1 MRKTVFTLLTLFAAF
16 VLVACDDYET
26 YGEKKEKERD
36 AIAAY
41 ISENKINVIDEAT
54 FTAQGE
60 TTSVEKNE
68 YVYLDKSGVYMQ
80 IVRRGAG
87 EKLEENKQVNIICRF
102 VEYNI
107 NEGYNQLANMYT
119 SYYPDKFT
127 VLRQGSNISSAS
139 FTQGMMK
146 SSYGNAVPEGWLIPL
161 LYINIGRQTTADEEI
176 SRVNLI
182 VPHSKGQAYAQQS
195 VYACHYTRTYQR
207 ER

>member
-1 MRKTVFTLLTLFAAF
+1 MKNIIYSFLVFFVAF
-16 VLVACDDYET
+16 TFVACDDYET

-41 ISENKINVIDEAT
+41 ISSNNIKVIDEST

-60 TTSVEKNE
+60 TTSVENNE
-68 YVYLDKSGVYMQ
+68 YVYLEKSGVYMQ
-80 IVRRGAG
+80 IVRRGTG

-107 NEGYNQLANMYT
+107 NEGYAQLANMYT

-127 VLRQGSNISSAS
+127 VLRTGSTLTAS
-139 FTQGMMK
+139 FTQGMMQ
-146 SSYGNAVPEGWLIPL
+146 SSYGNSVPEGWLVPL
-161 LYINIGRQTTADEEI
+161 LYINIGRQTSADEEI
-176 SRVNLI
+176 SRVYLI

-195 VYACHYTRTYQR
+195 VYACHYTITYQR

>member
-1 MRKTVFTLLTLFAAF
+1 MKNIIYSFLVFFVAF
-16 VLVACDDYET
+16 TFVACDDYET

-41 ISENKINVIDEAT
+41 ISSNNIKVIDEST

-60 TTSVEKNE
+60 TTSVENNE
-68 YVYLDKSGVYMQ
+68 YVYLEKSGVYMQ
-80 IVRRGAG
+80 IVRRGTG

-107 NEGYNQLANMYT
+107 NEGYAQLANMYT

-127 VLRQGSNISSAS
+127 VLRTGSTLTAS
-139 FTQGMMK
+139 FTQGMMQ
-146 SSYGNAVPEGWLIPL
+146 SSYGNSVPEGWLVPL
-161 LYINIGRQTTADEEI
+161 LYINIGRQTSADEEI

-182 VPHSKGQAYAQQS
+182 VPHSKGQAYAQKS
-195 VYACHYTRTYQR
+195 VYACHYTITYQR

>member
-1 MRKTVFTLLTLFAAF
+1 MRKTVFSLLALFIALTF
-16 VLVACDDYET
+16 VACDDYET

-41 ISENKINVIDEAT
+41 IADNNIKVIDEKT
-54 FTAQGE
+54 FESQGE
-60 TTSVEKNE
+60 TTSVENNE
-68 YVYLDKSGVYMQ
+68 YVYLEKSGVYMQ

-195 VYACHYTRTYQR
+195 VYACHYTITYQR

>member
-1 MRKTVFTLLTLFAAF
+1 MRKTVFTLLTLFATC

-127 VLRQGSNISSAS
+127 VLRQGSNISSA
-139 FTQGMMK
+139 
-146 SSYGNAVPEGWLIPL
+146 
-161 LYINIGRQTTADEEI
+161 
-176 SRVNLI
+176 
-182 VPHSKGQAYAQQS
+182 
-195 VYACHYTRTYQR
+195 
-207 ER
+207 

>member
-1 MRKTVFTLLTLFAAF
+1 MKNIIYSFLVFFVALTF
-16 VLVACDDYET
+16 VACDDYET

-41 ISENKINVIDEAT
+41 ISSNNIKVIDEST

-60 TTSVEKNE
+60 TTSVENNE
-68 YVYLDKSGVYMQ
+68 YVYLEKSGVYMQ
-80 IVRRGAG
+80 IVRRGTG

-107 NEGYNQLANMYT
+107 NEGYAQLANMYT

-127 VLRQGSNISSAS
+127 VLRTGSTLTAS
-139 FTQGMMK
+139 FTQGMMQ
-146 SSYGNAVPEGWLIPL
+146 SSYGNSVPEGWLVPL
-161 LYINIGRQTTADEEI
+161 LYINIGRQTSADEEI

-195 VYACHYTRTYQR
+195 VYACHYTITYQR

>member
-1 MRKTVFTLLTLFAAF
+1 MRKTVFTLLTLFAAL

-195 VYACHYTRTYQR
+195 VYACHYTITYQR

>member
-1 MRKTVFTLLTLFAAF
+1 MKKIIFPILAFFAVLSFTS
-16 VLVACDDYET
+16 CDDYET

-41 ISENKINVIDEAT
+41 ITSNNIKVIDEKT
-54 FTAQGE
+54 FSAQNN
-60 TTSVEKNE
+60 TTSVDNNE
-68 YVYLDKSGVYMQ
+68 YVYLEKSGVYMQ

-87 EKLEENKQVNIICRF
+87 EQLEEGKQVNIICRF
-102 VEYNI
+102 VEYNV
-107 NEGYNQLANMYT
+107 NDGYIQLANMST

-127 VLRQGSNISSAS
+127 VLRTGSTLTAS
-139 FTQGMMK
+139 FTQGVMQ
-146 SSYGNAVPEGWLIPL
+146 STYGNSVPEGWLVPL

-176 SRVNLI
+176 SKVNLI

-195 VYACHYTRTYQR
+195 VYACHYTITYQR

>member
-1 MRKTVFTLLTLFAAF
+1 MKNIIYSFLVFFVAF
-16 VLVACDDYET
+16 TFVACDDYET

-41 ISENKINVIDEAT
+41 ISSNNIKVIDEST

-60 TTSVEKNE
+60 TTSVENNE
-68 YVYLDKSGVYMQ
+68 YVYLEKSGVYMQ
-80 IVRRGAG
+80 IVRRGTG

-107 NEGYNQLANMYT
+107 NEGYAQLANMYT

-127 VLRQGSNISSAS
+127 VLRTGSTLTAS
-139 FTQGMMK
+139 FTQGMMQ
-146 SSYGNAVPEGWLIPL
+146 SSYGNSVPEGWLVPL
-161 LYINIGRQTTADEEI
+161 LYINIGRQTSADEEI

-195 VYACHYTRTYQR
+195 VYACRYTITYQR

>member
-1 MRKTVFTLLTLFAAF
+1 MKNIIYSFLVFFVAF
-16 VLVACDDYET
+16 TFVACDDYET

-41 ISENKINVIDEAT
+41 ISSNNIKVIDEST

-60 TTSVEKNE
+60 TTSVENNE
-68 YVYLDKSGVYMQ
+68 YVYLEKSGVYMQ
-80 IVRRGAG
+80 IVRRGTG

-107 NEGYNQLANMYT
+107 NEGYAQLANMYT

-127 VLRQGSNISSAS
+127 VLRTGSTLTAS
-139 FTQGMMK
+139 FTQGMMQ
-146 SSYGNAVPEGWLIPL
+146 SSYGNSVPEGWLVPL
-161 LYINIGRQTTADEEI
+161 LYINIGRQTSADEEI

-195 VYACHYTRTYQR
+195 VYACHYTITYQR

>member
-119 SYYPDKFT
+119 SY
-127 VLRQGSNISSAS
+127 
-139 FTQGMMK
+139 
-146 SSYGNAVPEGWLIPL
+146 
-161 LYINIGRQTTADEEI
+161 
-176 SRVNLI
+176 
-182 VPHSKGQAYAQQS
+182 
-195 VYACHYTRTYQR
+195 
-207 ER
+207 

>member
-1 MRKTVFTLLTLFAAF
+1 

-195 VYACHYTRTYQR
+195 VYACHYTITYQR

>member
-16 VLVACDDYET
+16 VLVAWDDYET

-195 VYACHYTRTYQR
+195 VYACHYTITYQR

>member
-1 MRKTVFTLLTLFAAF
+1 MKNIIYSFLVFFVAF
-16 VLVACDDYET
+16 TFVACDDYET
-26 YGEKKEKERD
+26 YGEKNEKERD

-41 ISENKINVIDEAT
+41 ISSNNIKAIDEST

-60 TTSVEKNE
+60 TTSVENNE
-68 YVYLDKSGVYMQ
+68 YVYLEKSGVYMQ
-80 IVRRGAG
+80 IVRRGTG

-107 NEGYNQLANMYT
+107 NEGYAQLANMYT

-127 VLRQGSNISSAS
+127 VLRTGSTLTAS
-139 FTQGMMK
+139 FTQGMMQ
-146 SSYGNAVPEGWLIPL
+146 SSYGNSVPEGWLVPL
-161 LYINIGRQTTADEEI
+161 LYINIGRQTSADEEI

-195 VYACHYTRTYQR
+195 VYACHYTITYQR